1 MEFLKS
7 CAHDEACII
16 LWDEHLDWRDEISG
30 ATLLHVACWT
40 GNINLFRSFC
50 NDLNVRGCLQT
61 AKNKQLWKYVKK
73 MLCKREGF
81 GHGRQSK
88 GIAMAKWQ

>member
-7 CAHDEACII
+7 SAVDEACII
-16 LWDEHLDWRDEISG
+16 LWDEHLDWRDEMSG

-50 NDLNVRGCLQT
+50 NDISVS
-61 AKNKQLWKYVKK
+61 YKK
-73 MLCKREGF
+73 V
-81 GHGRQSK
+81 HGINIK
-88 GIAMAKWQ
+88 DGVIY

>member
-7 CAHDEACII
+7 SAADEACII
-16 LWDEHLDWRDEISG
+16 LWDEHLDWRDEMSG

-50 NDLNVRGCLQT
+50 NDISVSYKKVHGINIKDGVR
-61 AKNKQLWKYVKK
+61 
-73 MLCKREGF
+73 
-81 GHGRQSK
+81 K
-88 GIAMAKWQ
+88 GELPIKLFKTI